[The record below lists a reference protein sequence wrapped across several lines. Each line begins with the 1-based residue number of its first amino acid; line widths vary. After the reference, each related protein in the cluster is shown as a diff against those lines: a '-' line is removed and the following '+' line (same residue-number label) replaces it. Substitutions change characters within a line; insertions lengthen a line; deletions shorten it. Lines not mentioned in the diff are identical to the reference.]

1 MKLSKIG
8 KYIYLISPQNYIF
21 VFSASFPSMK
31 ISLGECLLN
40 DEDRKNI
47 LLHAFDTEKDFH
59 KKLRA
64 YIDSD
69 GIAIGENYYNV
80 CHLLQDYFH
89 MPQEKMDEMFGYNK
103 EAVELCKN
111 LKVFFPEGK
120 YHNCCHLLNKWKD
133 KERVKKYI
141 ETFDND
147 SGMIH
152 TLVDIFPTEEDLARP
167 TWKSEAWLLRKF
179 YDSWGNVDAYIK
191 EAVEKYPSYD
201 DIDYAGYFVKEKL
214 KEEQEKALKK
224 IKERNGSKKE
234 K

>member
-1 MKLSKIG
+1 MKLSKVG

-31 ISLGECLLN
+31 INLGECLAN
-40 DEDRKNI
+40 EEDEKMIVIN
-47 LLHAFDTEKDFH
+47 AFEVKPDFH

-80 CHLLQDYFH
+80 CHLLEHYFH
-89 MPQEKMDEMFGYNK
+89 LPQEKMDKIFGYNK
-103 EAVELCKN
+103 EAIELCKC
-111 LKVFFPEGK
+111 LKVFLPETK
-120 YHNCCHLLNKWKD
+120 YYNCCHLLEKWGD
-133 KERVKKYI
+133 KERVKKFI

-147 SGMIH
+147 SGRH
-152 TLVDIFPTEEDLARP
+152 VLVDIFPTKEDLERP
-167 TWKSEAWLLRKF
+167 TWKSESWLLHKF
-179 YDSWGNVDAYIK
+179 YDSWGDVDKYIK

-201 DIDYAGYFVKEKL
+201 DIDYAGYYVQEKL
-214 KEEQEKALKK
+214 EEKQQKAIKR
-224 IKERNGSKKE
+224 IKERNGNKKE